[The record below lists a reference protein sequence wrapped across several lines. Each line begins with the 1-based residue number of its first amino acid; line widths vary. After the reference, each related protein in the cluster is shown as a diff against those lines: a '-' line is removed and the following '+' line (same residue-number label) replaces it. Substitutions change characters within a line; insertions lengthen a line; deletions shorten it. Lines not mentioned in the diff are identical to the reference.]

1 MFSRVLQRWRYGEP
15 VVVVSGL
22 PRSGTSMFMSMLQ
35 AGGLPLLTDAV
46 RAADHD
52 NPKGYF
58 EMERVKNLE
67 RDADKSWL
75 REARGRGI
83 KVISHLLKELP
94 DDNFYRIVFAMRDVE
109 EVIASQ
115 NAMLSRRGEPNP
127 VTDDRARELYR
138 RHLVNVRVMAR
149 QRRNMQMIEVHYAD
163 AVSDPRKVAERLN
176 AFLGG
181 GLDVAGMAA
190 VVDGNLYRNRTE
202 TLDSVS
208 G

>member
-1 MFSRVLQRWRYGEP
+1 MISRILQRWRYGEP

-22 PRSGTSMFMSMLQ
+22 PRSGTSMFMNMLQ
-35 AGGLPLLTDAV
+35 AGGLQLLTDAV
-46 RAADHD
+46 RIADHD

-67 RDADKSWL
+67 HDADKSWL

-94 DDNFYRIVFAMRDVE
+94 DDNFYRIVFAMRDVD

-115 NAMLSRRGEPNP
+115 NAMLARRGEPNP
-127 VTDDRARELYR
+127 VTDDKARDLYR

-149 QRRNMQMIEVHYAD
+149 QRRNMQMIEVHYAN
-163 AVSDPRKVAERLN
+163 AVSEPREVAERLN

-181 GLDVAGMAA
+181 GLDVADMAA

-202 TLDSVS
+202 TLDPVS